1 MTITSVPRY
10 DHVVTTQTGE
20 APPTVAAK
28 VGAGGAEQ
36 TRAERRRARIRA
48 TIADTALRLFMS
60 RGYDA
65 TTVEDVAAAVDL
77 SPRTVFRYF
86 PFKEDMLREAVH
98 FELTELIAALRDRP
112 AHEHPADALGR
123 AMVHIWPRMD
133 KDPEEVRTLL
143 RLISEL
149 PRMRGLLVEA
159 SRSGQNALAEA
170 LAPRLGRSAADLSTQ
185 VATGC
190 ALAALNIVLETW
202 AAMPAST
209 DLAPLIN
216 DAMAAV
222 KAGPLNPLR
231 PADHCG

>member
-1 MTITSVPRY
+1 MTITFVRATITP
-10 DHVVTTQTGE
+10 VTTRIGE
-20 APPTVAAK
+20 APASGSLEVASE
-28 VGAGGAEQ
+28 VGDGGAER

-48 TIADTALRLFMS
+48 TIADAALRLFMS

-98 FELTELIAALRDRP
+98 FELTELIAALRERP

-123 AMVHIWPRMD
+123 AMVHMWSNLE

-159 SRSGQNALAEA
+159 SRSGQNVLAEA
-170 LAPRLGRSAADLSTQ
+170 LAFRLGRPATDLSTQ

-190 ALAALNIVLETW
+190 ALAALNIVMEAW
-202 AAMPAST
+202 ATMPAGT
-209 DLAPLIN
+209 DLAPLITS
-216 DAMAAV
+216 AMAAL
-222 KAGPLNPLR
+222 KAGPLSPG
-231 PADHCG
+231 C

>member
-1 MTITSVPRY
+1 MTITSAPRY
-10 DHVVTTQTGE
+10 DHTVTTQTGE
-20 APPTVAAK
+20 APPAVATK
-28 VGAGGAEQ
+28 VGDGGAEQ

-123 AMVHIWPRMD
+123 AMVHMWSRMD

-170 LAPRLGRSAADLSTQ
+170 LAPRLGQPAVDLSTQ

-202 AAMPAST
+202 AAMPAGT

-216 DAMAAV
+216 SAMAAV
-222 KAGPLNPLR
+222 KAGPLSPLR
-231 PADHCG
+231 LTDHCG